1 MKIPRPRGTRDFYPE
16 EMEKRRALEQ
26 KMRRTAESWGYGE
39 VATPTFEH
47 LELFTL
53 RSGEAIKNE
62 IYAFSD
68 KSERKLALRPELTAP
83 AVRMYVDGMQRAPKP
98 LRLYYFGNCFRYER
112 PQKGRFREFWQFGVE
127 LIGGRRIYADAENM
141 ALAHA
146 MLSASGLSTKLRVS
160 HLEVV
165 GKLLDELSEE
175 HRGAV
180 LRLIDKNALD
190 ELAVFLEQMGR
201 GELLASL
208 SALMESKGDPFT
220 SLELASEISPCEGI
234 GQLKSTLELLEA
246 YDVPFEVDF
255 RIVRGLDY
263 YTGIVFEAYAKG
275 LGAENQVCGG
285 GSYALSELFGGE
297 PVSSC
302 GFGIGFD
309 RVMEVCECPLSRA
322 DKVMVMNVGDTYP
335 YAIRIANQLRE
346 GTQLEVQLDVMG
358 RSIKEQLSRAASMK
372 VRYAVI
378 VGEREMREQALT
390 LRDLHSGEQ
399 RVLGIGDA
407 IEILREGTVF
417 NE

>member
-53 RSGEAIKNE
+53 RSGEAVKNE

-190 ELAVFLEQMGR
+190 ELAVSLEQMGR

>member
-190 ELAVFLEQMGR
+190 ELAIFLEQMGR

>member
-39 VATPTFEH
+39 IATPMFEH

-62 IYAFSD
+62 IYAFLD
-68 KSERKLALRPELTAP
+68 KSERKVALRPELTAP

-112 PQKGRFREFWQFGVE
+112 PQRGRFREFWQFGAE
-127 LIGGRRIYADAENM
+127 LIGGRKIYADAENM

-146 MLSASGLSTKLRVS
+146 MLFASGLSTTLRVS

-165 GKLLDELSEE
+165 GKLLDGLSEV
-175 HRGAV
+175 HRRAV
-180 LRLIDKNALD
+180 LRLIDKDALD
-190 ELAVFLEQMGR
+190 ELAVFLEQTGR
-201 GELLASL
+201 EELLTSL
-208 SALMESKGDPFT
+208 SALMKPEGDPFT
-220 SLELASEISPCEGI
+220 SLELASDISPCEGI

-263 YTGIVFEAYAKG
+263 YTGIVFEAFAEG

-322 DKVMVMNVGDTYP
+322 DKVMMVNVGDTYP
-335 YAIRIANQLRE
+335 YAIRIARQLRE
-346 GTQLEVQLDVMG
+346 STQLEVQLDVMG

-372 VRYAVI
+372 IRYAVI
-378 VGEREMREQALT
+378 VGERERGENKAT
-390 LRDLHSGEQ
+390 LKDLIKGEEELLDLESLSS
-399 RVLGIGDA
+399 RIRKRGK
-407 IEILREGTVF
+407 
-417 NE
+417 